1 MGIMSLTIL
10 NSEWIHAFA
19 EGSIGCVPQ
28 AAGWILRIVGLNISA
43 KFDLYLDARHY
54 C

>member
-1 MGIMSLTIL
+1 MGIISLTIL
-10 NSEWIHAFA
+10 NSEWIHGFA

-28 AAGWILRIVGLNISA
+28 ATDWILTIAGLNLFP